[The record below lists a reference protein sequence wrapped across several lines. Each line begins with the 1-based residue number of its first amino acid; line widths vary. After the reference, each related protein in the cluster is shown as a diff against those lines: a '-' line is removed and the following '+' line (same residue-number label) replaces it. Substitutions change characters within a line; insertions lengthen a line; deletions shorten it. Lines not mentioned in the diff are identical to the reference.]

1 MAAVLPPGAPSPTH
15 HAALLKDLGLVVE
28 VEAGVAL
35 VHLPRGRVSP
45 SLPAAQSLAVA
56 GPHVWVAKSGEMNSL
71 KVGPLTAQLHVC
83 FQMFQHYV
91 IKTAAGYI

>member
-1 MAAVLPPGAPSPTH
+1 MLLVSAATSHHVQASVAAVLPPGAPAPAH

-56 GPHVWVAKSGEMNSL
+56 GPHVWVAKSGE
-71 KVGPLTAQLHVC
+71 TA
-83 FQMFQHYV
+83 
-91 IKTAAGYI
+91 G